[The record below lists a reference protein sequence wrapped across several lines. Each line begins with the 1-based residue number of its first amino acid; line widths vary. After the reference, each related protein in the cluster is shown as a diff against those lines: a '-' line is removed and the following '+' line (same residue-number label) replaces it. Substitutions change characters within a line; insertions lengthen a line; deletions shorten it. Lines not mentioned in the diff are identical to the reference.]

1 MVDGS
6 NQCTSSAPPY
16 HRTLT
21 GLTGGRALYAVMGDR
36 FLDALHQ
43 RCAAAL
49 QLEVVAYQHLHRI
62 GDHDCARWGQVRHP
76 GSQVRRQPVDV
87 VLGGVEIHQPAVHPN
102 PDIDLDPEPAPC
114 LLAEPGHLP
123 SDFQTGLHRASHVVL
138 VGNRVTEHRQ
148 QSVTLGGANVPLY
161 LFTTCITCSR

>member
-1 MVDGS
+1 
-6 NQCTSSAPPY
+6 
-16 HRTLT
+16 
-21 GLTGGRALYAVMGDR
+21 MGDR

-102 PDIDLDPEPAPC
+102 PDIDLDPEPATC

-138 VGNRVTEHRQ
+138 VGNRVTEHRL
-148 QSVTLGGANVPLY
+148 QSVTLGGANVPLVPLHDVHY
-161 LFTTCITCSR
+161 LLAIAPHQQAIGLWLDPRGQRRRIN